1 MAEYIER
8 EALLWRWKTSPK
20 YKCHVA
26 SLAQCIHDA
35 PAADVV
41 EARHGRWIVFNDGT
55 EESPQRDHMRC
66 SVCGWY
72 WSIPEHRSV
81 FSRCPNCGAKMDGGN
96 RNGTD

>member
-8 EALLWRWKTSPK
+8 EAAIKAAKHAWAKGLEPTQ
-20 YKCHVA
+20 YIEIV
-26 SLAQCIHDA
+26 

-41 EARHGRWIVFNDGT
+41 EVRHGRWIVFNDGT

-72 WSIPEHRSV
+72 WSIPEHGTV

>member
-8 EALLWRWKTSPK
+8 EAARTLFAGYGSTDQFDALLDT
-20 YKCHVA
+20 
-26 SLAQCIHDA
+26 I

-41 EARHGRWIVFNDGT
+41 GVRHGRWIVFNDGT

-72 WSIPEHRSV
+72 WSIPEHRTV
-81 FSRCPNCGAKMDGGN
+81 FSHCPNCGAKMDGGV
-96 RNGTD
+96 TDENSHT